1 MIDLN
6 IDIEKNERKKTEAL
20 VNSIPKNNN
29 HAIHKSMDSTDYN
42 PAILPKGKLEEKIF
56 YNSTDNIKL
65 CGLLSK
71 VNDNANIVILCHGLK
86 ADKTERN
93 SFSKLVELLQQHNIN
108 SFRFDFRGHGESTGK
123 DYEMTP
129 LKEVE
134 DLESTIKMLE
144 NKNYNNIFLLGAS
157 FGASIISLLDTD
169 KFKSVKGL
177 ISWYGCLDYF
187 ATIEE
192 DHFFS
197 DEHMQ
202 VAKEKGYYEIVSKR
216 TGKSFKLGINLYN
229 EIHRLVPYEYLID
242 KDIPILFVHG
252 TKDRMIPH
260 SLSKKINALCKNSSL
275 ELIENGDHTF
285 DNDPNVLYKACDV
298 TIQFIK
304 NNIAS

>member
-1 MIDLN
+1 MYYD
-6 IDIEKNERKKTEAL
+6 
-20 VNSIPKNNN
+20 
-29 HAIHKSMDSTDYN
+29 
-42 PAILPKGKLEEKIF
+42 
-56 YNSTDNIKL
+56 STDNIKL

-71 VNDNANIVILCHGLK
+71 VNDTDDIVILCHGLK

-93 SFSKLVELLQQHNIN
+93 SFSKLVEMLQHNNIN
-108 SFRFDFRGHGESTGK
+108 SFRFDFRGHGESSGN

-144 NKNYNNIFLLGAS
+144 SKNYNNIIILGAS
-157 FGASIISLLDTD
+157 FGASIISLLDIN
-169 KFKSVKGL
+169 KYKGIKGL

-202 VAKEKGYYEIVSKR
+202 TAKEEGYYEIISKR
-216 TGKSFKLGINLYN
+216 TGKSFKLGINLYE
-229 EIHRLVPYEYLID
+229 EIHKLVPYEHLID

-252 TKDRMIPH
+252 TKDRMIPY
-260 SLSKKINALCKNSSL
+260 SLSEKVNALCKNSHL

-285 DNDPNVLYKACDV
+285 DNDPNALLKACDV

-304 NNIAS
+304 NHMSF